1 MTVITITIIYNI
13 LLLNLVFGLSWLI
26 SLKDILALLG
36 HGGISLIISHMIS
49 SVLSLILIYLSMA
62 LSKVTIRNRKIGVL
76 WFIIFL
82 MINGIVGYLVGRVNL
97 ALPYYFDISR
107 FRFVSPYEI
116 GMISE
121 SMGSFTGSSISIT
134 GILLGLSNVAYINIF
149 GNLFQ
154 ILIGTVTF

>member
-1 MTVITITIIYNI
+1 
-13 LLLNLVFGLSWLI
+13 
-26 SLKDILALLG
+26 
-36 HGGISLIISHMIS
+36 
-49 SVLSLILIYLSMA
+49 MA